1 MDVIVV
7 TTGQNGYSADQVAEY
22 AINVTDLI
30 EQITQLAEEFGG
42 DTRVVICGSGRGAVW
57 EPVRGLEGQYAEDAD

>member
-30 EQITQLAEEFGG
+30 E
-42 DTRVVICGSGRGAVW
+42 
-57 EPVRGLEGQYAEDAD
+57 